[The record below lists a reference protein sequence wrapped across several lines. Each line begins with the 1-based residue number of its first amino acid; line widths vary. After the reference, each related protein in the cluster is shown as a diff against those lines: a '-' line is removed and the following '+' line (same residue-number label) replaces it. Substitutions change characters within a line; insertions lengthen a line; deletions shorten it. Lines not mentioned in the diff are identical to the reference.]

1 MSRVAVVE
9 DHHLLAETLAAALER
24 SGVSARVVRLQS
36 PAAMVTDV
44 CAEPADRP
52 DLVLVDLDLGE
63 YGDSTPMIGDLAA
76 AGLRVLV
83 VTGCADRLRIAAAL
97 DEGAIGYQS
106 KAAGFQPLLDRVQ
119 SALETPSVLDPVH
132 RVELLEELR
141 RSRTLRNAALAPFER
156 LTEREAETL
165 RALAEGQ
172 TVAAIAAEW
181 FVSEATMRSHVRNVL
196 GKLGVS
202 SQLAAVTAAVRSGW
216 LVERDGVSS

>member
-1 MSRVAVVE
+1 MRRVAVVE
-9 DHHLLAETLAAALER
+9 DHHLLAETLTAALER
-24 SGVSARVVRLQS
+24 AGISARVVRLQI
-36 PAAMVTDV
+36 PAAMVADV
-44 CAEPADRP
+44 CADPA

-63 YGDSTPMIGDLAA
+63 YGDSTPMIGDLAT

-97 DEGAIGYQS
+97 EQGAVGYQS
-106 KAAGFQPLLDRVQ
+106 KAAGFEPLVDRVQ
-119 SALETPSVLDPVH
+119 AALEAPSVLDPVH

-156 LTEREAETL
+156 LTEREADTL

-172 TVAAIAAEW
+172 TVAAIAADW

-216 LVERDGVSS
+216 LVEGDRVRS

>member
-52 DLVLVDLDLGE
+52 DLVLGE